1 MRSVPFVFAA
11 SLMVLACSSDD
22 DGGGTGTGGSGAGG
36 SGTGGVGAFG
46 ASGGQAGS
54 AGAATGGVGA
64 SGGAGG
70 TAAAGGT
77 GATGGGAGAA
87 CTQCI
92 QGALTGACSSQLAA
106 CQGSADCQAIFTCGQ
121 GCPAND
127 SACIQGCIN
136 SNPNGKAAFDAITA
150 CINTTCKTECG
161 F

>member
-1 MRSVPFVFAA
+1 MRSVSFVFAA

-54 AGAATGGVGA
+54 AGSATGGVGA

-77 GATGGGAGAA
+77 GATDGGVGQDCVNCGSTQCKAENDA
-87 CTQCI
+87 CTASPDCNKLLTCANGCAGDGTCLQNCI
-92 QGALTGACSSQLAA
+92 SNNPAGVQVFQGVIACLQS
-106 CQGSADCQAIFTCGQ
+106 
-121 GCPAND
+121 
-127 SACIQGCIN
+127 
-136 SNPNGKAAFDAITA
+136 K
-150 CINTTCKTECG
+150 CKVECG
-161 F
+161 L